1 VGKEG
6 FVCDATT
13 GIDRSNDSRARLLTV
28 GYGRVDRPDFVRAAI
43 RAIAQNINKTSHPR
57 LDSGG

>member
-13 GIDRSNDSRARLLTV
+13 GLDRSNDPRARLLTV
-28 GYGRVDRPDFVRAAI
+28 GYGQVDRPDFVRAAI